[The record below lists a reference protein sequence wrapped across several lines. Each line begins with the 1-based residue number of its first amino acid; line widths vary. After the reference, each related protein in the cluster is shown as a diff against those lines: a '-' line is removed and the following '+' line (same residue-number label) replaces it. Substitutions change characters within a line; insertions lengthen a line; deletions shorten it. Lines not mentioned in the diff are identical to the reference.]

1 MKIPK
6 FLMCKVYQNKNT
18 KQRTIVLPAK
28 EIKLM
33 GKKAPKEVK
42 VSW

>member
-6 FLMCKVYQNKNT
+6 FLKCKVYQNKNT
-18 KQRTIVLPAK
+18 KQRIIVLPSK
-28 EIKLM
+28 DIKRF
-33 GKKAPKEVK
+33 GKKLPDEVM

>member
-6 FLMCKVYQNKNT
+6 FLKCKVYQNKIT
-18 KQRTIVLPAK
+18 KQRTIVLPSRD
-28 EIKLM
+28 IKRF
-33 GKKAPKEVK
+33 GKKLPKEVR